1 MKRVRNPMTLGEFVA
16 LCDCVVKTGN
26 SSHCMR
32 LVGRPLDDL
41 YYFLKKN
48 PEERERLTMARSLFH
63 DELTSSVRELA
74 FAGIPGF
81 RRGEKGKIVTDT
93 DGQPIVDRVPN
104 AQLIAAVLREGSN
117 RLARAERSDIV
128 RSVSPKF
135 LNEVQ
140 TIEMEIE
147 SDPPPE
153 VIDIGRK

>member
-1 MKRVRNPMTLGEFVA
+1 MTLSEFVA

-48 PEERERLTMARSLFH
+48 PDERERLTMARSLFH

-74 FAGIPGF
+74 FQGIPGF
-81 RRGEKGKIVTDT
+81 RRGEKGRIVTDT
-93 DGQPIVDRVPN
+93 DGEPIVDRVPN
-104 AQLIAAVLREGSN
+104 VQLIAAVLKEGAS
-117 RLARAERSDIV
+117 RLARSERNDLV
-128 RSVSPKF
+128 RAMSSRTPD
-135 LNEVQ
+135 ETQ
-140 TIEMEIE
+140 TIQLEIE

-153 VIDIGRK
+153 VIDIGKK